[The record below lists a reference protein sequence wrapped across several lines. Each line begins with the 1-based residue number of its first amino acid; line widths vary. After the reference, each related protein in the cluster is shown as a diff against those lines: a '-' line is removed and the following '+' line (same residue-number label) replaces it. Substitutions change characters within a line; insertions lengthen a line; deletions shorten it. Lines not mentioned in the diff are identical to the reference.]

1 MTTEKGASL
10 IPNTRLQFQTHI
22 YRFKHTFTVSK
33 HTFTV
38 SNTHLQFQTHI
49 YSFKHT
55 FAILEDDINP
65 ILKPDLWFLVPDPER
80 PLLKTIHLNP
90 LGVAP
95 PPLTTL

>member
-22 YRFKHTFTVSK
+22 YRFKHTFTVS
-33 HTFTV
+33 
-38 SNTHLQFQTHI
+38 
-49 YSFKHT
+49 KHT